1 MLLFKVISTIVL
13 LNLLIL
19 LFLANK
25 HSEFDTECKHI
36 YKETISLSVIL
47 LYLAYAHMDFDK
59 EVEHIYRETIGLSII
74 LFTISILFVWL

>member
-25 HSEFDTECKHI
+25 HAEFDKECKHI

-47 LYLAYAHMDFDK
+47 LL
-59 EVEHIYRETIGLSII
+59 ISII
-74 LFTISILFVWL
+74 YIWF

>member
-13 LNLLIL
+13 LNLI
-19 LFLANK
+19 
-25 HSEFDTECKHI
+25 
-36 YKETISLSVIL
+36 IL